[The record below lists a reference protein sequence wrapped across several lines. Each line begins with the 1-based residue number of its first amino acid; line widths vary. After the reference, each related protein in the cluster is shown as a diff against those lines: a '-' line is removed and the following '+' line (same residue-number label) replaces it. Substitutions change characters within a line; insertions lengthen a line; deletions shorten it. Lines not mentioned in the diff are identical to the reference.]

1 MKSVVGEEALT
12 PDDLLYL
19 EFLTKFEER
28 FLTQG
33 SYEMRDVFNSLD
45 IGWAL
50 CRTFPRE
57 MLKVP
62 SLSPLPLPSLTLVPP
77 TCVSSRARH
86 LFRPCLRLTP
96 RAWQRI
102 DGKIL
107 DLFYSREA
115 GDPLPA
121 EGKPKH

>member
-62 SLSPLPLPSLTLVPP
+62 SLSPLPLPSLSLVPPLPSLSLVPP

-86 LFRPCLRLTP
+86 LFCLCLRLTH
-96 RAWQRI
+96 RLA
-102 DGKIL
+102 
-107 DLFYSREA
+107 A
-115 GDPLPA
+115 
-121 EGKPKH
+121 H